1 MMMITATNQ
10 KIDALPAC
18 ETAWYMIVFHSSP
31 VTIRN
36 VVANAMLNELKL
48 NVPRRCSPITGWT
61 GRSDI
66 LVVKGGNPYVPRGIT
81 SLHLDGVLV
90 ARIERVD
97 AAAEEL
103 HAANTPFYTGCPS
116 GTTPPTT
123 GQAPGKTAHDDPPA
137 CRGSRR

>member
-48 NVPRRCSPITGWT
+48 NVPRRCSPSTGWT
-61 GRSDI
+61 GCSYI
-66 LVVKGGNPYVPRGIT
+66 LVVKGGDPYVPRVIT

-103 HAANTPFYTGCPS
+103 HAATHLFTPAAQRNHAADHWAGA
-116 GTTPPTT
+116 GE
-123 GQAPGKTAHDDPPA
+123 TAHDPPA